1 MTEATRRQKPSII
14 SRCASWTRARDVRAL
29 GLYPYFKPVERS
41 EATRVTV
48 EGQELLM
55 IGSNNYLGLTHH
67 PDVKAAAEQA
77 VREFGTS
84 CTGSRYLNG
93 TLRLHEQLEE
103 RLAKFT
109 GHDGAIVYS
118 TGFQA
123 NQGLLSTLC
132 GKDDVIFADRENHAS
147 LVDGCRLSFAK
158 TKKFAHNDMAH
169 LRECL
174 ASTNAEGKLIV
185 VDGVFSMTGELAPLP
200 EICALAA
207 EFGAAV
213 MVDDAHAFGV
223 LGPGGTGTAAHFG
236 VQDGVD
242 IVMGTFSKSFASLGG
257 FIAGSAE
264 MIEFVKHHSRALI
277 FSASIPPAN
286 AAAALAALEIIERE
300 PWRQERVHAIANRVK
315 TELRAA
321 GFDVPQTDTPIVPV
335 VVGEF
340 LPLMKFWRA
349 LFDAGLFTNPV
360 MEPAVPADQCMI
372 RTSYM
377 ATHTDDDITEVID
390 TFVRVGRAHDLIG

>member
-1 MTEATRRQKPSII
+1 
-14 SRCASWTRARDVRAL
+14 
-29 GLYPYFKPVERS
+29 
-41 EATRVTV
+41 
-48 EGQELLM
+48 
-55 IGSNNYLGLTHH
+55 
-67 PDVKAAAEQA
+67 
-77 VREFGTS
+77 
-84 CTGSRYLNG
+84 
-93 TLRLHEQLEE
+93 
-103 RLAKFT
+103 
-109 GHDGAIVYS
+109 
-118 TGFQA
+118 
-123 NQGLLSTLC
+123 
-132 GKDDVIFADRENHAS
+132 
-147 LVDGCRLSFAK
+147 
-158 TKKFAHNDMAH
+158 
-169 LRECL
+169 
-174 ASTNAEGKLIV
+174 
-185 VDGVFSMTGELAPLP
+185 
-200 EICALAA
+200 
-207 EFGAAV
+207 